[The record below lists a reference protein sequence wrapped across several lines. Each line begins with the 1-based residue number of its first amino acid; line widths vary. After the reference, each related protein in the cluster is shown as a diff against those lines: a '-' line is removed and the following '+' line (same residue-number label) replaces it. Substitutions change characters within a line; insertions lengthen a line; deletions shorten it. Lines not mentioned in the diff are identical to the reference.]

1 MTNGNVSIRTGKHN
15 SPSTSGRARAAAMH
29 HQTVGHQLICV
40 SHYRS
45 AHMPKYYR
53 LPRARTEGNSR
64 SALFKY
70 FKACSVSPSFK
81 HFSAN
86 LIQRLLSSLFPSILQ
101 QHRNLKPSIE
111 YITRNREQCRVA
123 TKPAAYPYRRDLGG
137 SQIIS
142 LGTPIG
148 NESLPKIII
157 NDTISVLGPVL
168 FVLFVNDI
176 IYCADCSVTI
186 KTFADDTKLNTVIVD
201 DSSVANLQSSL
212 DRIHRWSNHWQ
223 LKLSPTKCTVMLL
236 CKPSDNYSLVDVN
249 YSLCS
254 SILPTVSSVTD
265 LGVSYDSHLSF
276 RPHINKIVSK
286 ASQRAKLI
294 VLCRVL
300 CFC

>member
-1 MTNGNVSIRTGKHN
+1 MTNSNVSIRTGKHN

-40 SHYRS
+40 GLSHYRS
-45 AHMPKYYR
+45 AHMPKCCR

-123 TKPAAYPYRRDLGG
+123 AKPAAYPYRRDLGG

-176 IYCADCSVTI
+176 IYSVTTHNQNVCWWYQI
-186 KTFADDTKLNTVIVD
+186 EYSHCWWSICSKF
-201 DSSVANLQSSL
+201 SV
-212 DRIHRWSNHWQ
+212 
-223 LKLSPTKCTVMLL
+223 
-236 CKPSDNYSLVDVN
+236 
-249 YSLCS
+249 
-254 SILPTVSSVTD
+254 LPR
-265 LGVSYDSHLSF
+265 SY
-276 RPHINKIVSK
+276 PQMV
-286 ASQRAKLI
+286 
-294 VLCRVL
+294 
-300 CFC
+300 